1 MAFSQLVMS
10 SVLSDPSSLSP
21 QAGRMNRRIRYP
33 RVSTVLIP
41 TSCMASHRS
50 IHSLTVILPASGS
63 VHRPSRI
70 RASWSRPQAS
80 AAALVSNPD
89 SLVSAPLGSLYFTR
103 HGWRPLPR
111 FSAYATFILLRS
123 HWSATGAD
131 A

>member
-1 MAFSQLVMS
+1 MS
-10 SVLSDPSSLSP
+10 SVVSDPSSLSP
-21 QAGRMNRRIRYP
+21 QAGRMNRRIRYS

-50 IHSLTVILPASGS
+50 IHSLTVVFPASGS

-89 SLVSAPLGSLYFTR
+89 SLVSTPLGSLYFTR
-103 HGWRPLPR
+103 RGCRPLPR
-111 FSAYATFILLRS
+111 LSAYATLVLLRGRCS
-123 HWSATGAD
+123 LSCAD
-131 A
+131 V